1 MSLLHE
7 PTPIVTVDFRLPP
20 NFRAPEGGENETV
33 VSVKVVNSTSPIN
46 IKDWRHSSVFDVD
59 WKFSFPH
66 QYNDVGVK
74 YQINVQM
81 FHDQQP
87 LLVALDYFVIVNT
100 APHRQTL
107 HLSPIGFLYVEVQE
121 PSVVA
126 EHEAVTISLHDADD
140 PNTQLTRVTQDEQ
153 TAASFYLQ
161 YDPDRVI
168 PGKRYA
174 LSGVENRY
182 HQSIAVT
189 PWHVELAPV
198 SPTLSLRLSQWISQW
213 LEKPLRLFTDVDG
226 KIR

>member
-7 PTPIVTVDFRLPP
+7 QTPIVTVDFRLPP
-20 NFRAPEGGENETV
+20 DFRAPEGGENETV
-33 VSVKVVNSTSPIN
+33 VSVKAITLTPPIT
-46 IKDWRHSSVFDVD
+46 IKDWRHPSVFDID

-66 QYNDVGVK
+66 HYHDVGVK

-87 LLVALDYFVIVNT
+87 LLLALDYFVIVNT

-107 HLSPIGFLYVEVQE
+107 HLSPIGFLHVQVQE
-121 PSVVA
+121 PRTVA
-126 EHEAVTISLHDADD
+126 EHEAVTISLHDADHPD
-140 PNTQLTRVTQDEQ
+140 TQLARITHDER

-161 YDPDRVI
+161 YDPDSVM
-168 PGKRYA
+168 PGRRYA

-182 HQSIAVT
+182 RQSILVT
-189 PWHVELAPV
+189 PSHVELAPV
-198 SPTLSLRLSQWISQW
+198 SPNLGSWLSQWIAQW
-213 LEKPLRLFTDVDG
+213 LKKPLRLFTDVND